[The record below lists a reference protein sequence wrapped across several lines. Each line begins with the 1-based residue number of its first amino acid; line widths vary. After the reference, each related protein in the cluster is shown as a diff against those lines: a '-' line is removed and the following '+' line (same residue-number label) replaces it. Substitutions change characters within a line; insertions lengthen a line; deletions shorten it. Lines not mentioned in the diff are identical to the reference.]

1 MTRHFKTSDGLN
13 LAFDDQG
20 RGLPVLCL
28 SGLTR
33 NRDDFDTV
41 MSLAHRHRVI
51 RLDYRGRGASDPAPD
66 WQSYTVAREAQDVVE
81 LLDHLDLP
89 RVAIIGTS
97 RGGLIAM
104 LLAVTHRDRLSGVLL
119 NDIGP
124 VLEPA
129 GLEAIKT
136 YVGIR
141 PDYADFDAAAVGLHK
156 AYADSFPDVS
166 LAQWVVFARR
176 IYRQTW
182 DGLDLRYDPALRQA
196 VLAATG
202 PAPDMWPL
210 FDALDGLP
218 VAVLRGE
225 HSNLLSAETFAEM
238 AHRHPGM
245 MSATVR
251 GRGHVPFLDEPESVA
266 VIDAFL
272 TAVEE
277 AQQT

>member
-1 MTRHFKTSDGLN
+1 MPSHFKTTDGVK

-20 RGLPVLCL
+20 RGLPLLCL

-41 MSLAHRHRVI
+41 AGLSRRVRLI
-51 RLDYRGRGASDPAPD
+51 RLDYRGRGASDHAD
-66 WQSYTVAREAQDVVE
+66 WTTYTVAREAQDVIE
-81 LLDHLDLP
+81 LMDHLELP
-89 RVAIIGTS
+89 QAAILGTS

-104 LLAVTHRDRLSGVLL
+104 LLAVTHRDRLAGVLL

-124 VLEPA
+124 QIEPA
-129 GLEAIKT
+129 GLDAIKD
-136 YVGIR
+136 YVGLR
-141 PDYADFDAAAVGLHK
+141 PTYADFDEAAAGLQK
-156 AYADSFPDVS
+156 AYAESFPDVS

-176 IYRQTW
+176 IYRQTR
-182 DGLDLRYDPALRQA
+182 DGLDLRYDPALRDA

-202 PAPDMWPL
+202 PAPDLWPM

-225 HSNLLSAETFAEM
+225 NSNLLSAETIDQM
-238 AHRHPGM
+238 AQRHAGLL
-245 MSATVR
+245 SATVR

-266 VIDAFL
+266 LIDAFL
-272 TAVEE
+272 VELGH
-277 AQQT
+277 